1 MFGCRSQQIAKFLE
15 DSSFFIL
22 TSCKTY
28 LKDSLVNYRHKT
40 RGERDESFSGNQN
53 FQWEINKMNA
63 SVVIKEYIREELMNG
78 SNGELDES
86 ENLLAAGVIDSLG
99 ILRLV
104 SFVEEKFGIEVPDED
119 VTIDNFQSVKAM
131 SDYVASQS

>member
-1 MFGCRSQQIAKFLE
+1 
-15 DSSFFIL
+15 
-22 TSCKTY
+22 
-28 LKDSLVNYRHKT
+28 
-40 RGERDESFSGNQN
+40 
-53 FQWEINKMNA
+53 MNA
-63 SVVIKEYIREELMNG
+63 SAVLKDYIREELMNG

-86 ENLLAAGVIDSLG
+86 ENLLAAGIIDSLG

-119 VTIDNFQSVKAM
+119 VTIDNFQSVKSM

>member
-1 MFGCRSQQIAKFLE
+1 
-15 DSSFFIL
+15 
-22 TSCKTY
+22 
-28 LKDSLVNYRHKT
+28 
-40 RGERDESFSGNQN
+40 
-53 FQWEINKMNA
+53 MNA
-63 SVVIKEYIREELMNG
+63 SVVLKEYIREELMNG
-78 SNGELDES
+78 SNNELDET

-119 VTIDNFQSVKAM
+119 VTIDNFQSVKSM

>member
-1 MFGCRSQQIAKFLE
+1 MTIA
-15 DSSFFIL
+15 
-22 TSCKTY
+22 
-28 LKDSLVNYRHKT
+28 SLATN
-40 RGERDESFSGNQN
+40 N
-53 FQWEINKMNA
+53 FQWEINKMNT
-63 SVVIKEYIREELMNG
+63 SVVLKEYIREELMNG
-78 SNGELDES
+78 SSTELDET
-86 ENLLAAGVIDSLG
+86 ENLLAAGIIDSLG

>member
-1 MFGCRSQQIAKFLE
+1 MKA
-15 DSSFFIL
+15 
-22 TSCKTY
+22 
-28 LKDSLVNYRHKT
+28 SLVTNI
-40 RGERDESFSGNQN
+40 
-53 FQWEINKMNA
+53 FQWEINKMNT
-63 SVVIKEYIREELMNG
+63 SVVLKEYIREELMNG
-78 SNGELDES
+78 SSTELDES
-86 ENLLAAGVIDSLG
+86 ENLLAAGIIDSLG

>member
-1 MFGCRSQQIAKFLE
+1 
-15 DSSFFIL
+15 
-22 TSCKTY
+22 
-28 LKDSLVNYRHKT
+28 
-40 RGERDESFSGNQN
+40 
-53 FQWEINKMNA
+53 MNA
-63 SVVIKEYIREELMNG
+63 SVVLKEYIREELMNG

-86 ENLLAAGVIDSLG
+86 ENLLAAGIIDSLG

-119 VTIDNFQSVKAM
+119 VTIDNFQSVKSM

>member
-1 MFGCRSQQIAKFLE
+1 M
-15 DSSFFIL
+15 
-22 TSCKTY
+22 
-28 LKDSLVNYRHKT
+28 
-40 RGERDESFSGNQN
+40 
-53 FQWEINKMNA
+53 EINKMNA

-131 SDYVASQS
+131 SDYIASQS